1 MNFDLSEEN
10 LQVKSMAASFAQ
22 NEIATKI
29 KEYEKEGRFPREI
42 LRKMADVGMFG
53 ATFPEKYGGSELG
66 FLNLAIIAEEISKA
80 HPALGYAFNMQAMT
94 CPFTI
99 LNWGTEEQI
108 EKYVPRLIKT
118 ALIGLFPSTES
129 GGGSDAAGTMK
140 TTARLEGDEYVINGS
155 KTFITF
161 ADQADVGIL
170 FAKTDVNAGHRG
182 ISAFIIET
190 DRPGYTAKPIEISSL
205 GKMMRSCEVFF
216 EDYRI
221 PKENLLGKEGE
232 GFKIAMNA
240 LDYGRLTVPARLVGI
255 AQGCVDES
263 IRYAKERVVGG
274 KPIGEYQMIKQKI
287 ADMVVETE
295 AARLLTYRSAYLK
308 DKGEAATRESSYSK
322 YFASEVAVK
331 AARYALEIFGGNG
344 ITDEYPIMKYVN
356 YANMLHFGEGSANIQ
371 RILIADDALG
381 WKNANRHNI
390 KQRFPLA
397 R

>member
-66 FLNLAIIAEEISKA
+66 FVNLAIIAEEISKA

-99 LNWGTEEQI
+99 LHWGTDEQI

-118 ALIGLFPSTES
+118 ELIGMFALTES
-129 GGGSDAAGTMK
+129 GGGSDAAGSMK

-295 AARLLTYRSAYLK
+295 AARLLT
-308 DKGEAATRESSYSK
+308 
-322 YFASEVAVK
+322 
-331 AARYALEIFGGNG
+331 
-344 ITDEYPIMKYVN
+344 
-356 YANMLHFGEGSANIQ
+356 
-371 RILIADDALG
+371 
-381 WKNANRHNI
+381 
-390 KQRFPLA
+390 
-397 R
+397 